1 MIDGSINK
9 KKECWFLLDLCKS
22 EDGSVILNPS
32 KSTHWKYLQA
42 RSFFFQMKYRMLIY
56 WFVEKY
62 LRFRTFQNENIN
74 FSSSFKS
81 RSRGKICYEHLL
93 SNILL
98 VTCQQEVDLE
108 SRCCVRF
115 CHVLDLRLLI
125 IIFFTHTRH
134 ILFQNFSQL
143 ICL

>member
-1 MIDGSINK
+1 MIDWSINK
-9 KKECWFLLDLCKS
+9 NRECWFLLFLCRS
-22 EDGSVILNPS
+22 QDGRVILDPLKNIIS
-32 KSTHWKYLQA
+32 KYLQA
-42 RSFFFQMKYRMLIY
+42 RSFNYTTSYLFVIKNFFQMKYGMLIY

-62 LRFRTFQNENIN
+62 LRFRKFQNENIY

-108 SRCCVRF
+108 KGVAYVFAMCW
-115 CHVLDLRLLI
+115 I
-125 IIFFTHTRH
+125 
-134 ILFQNFSQL
+134 
-143 ICL
+143 